1 MNGFEYFK
9 LALSRYSDFEGRSRR
24 SEYWYFCLFYLA
36 SMILVAS
43 FFGRFGIFLMMF
55 VGVLGF
61 IPSLAVTVRRLH
73 DIGKSGWYYL
83 VTFIPFIGTILIL
96 IWTCTDSEPGSNEW
110 GPNPKDVHEEV
121 FDHLIDHDSLV

>member
-24 SEYWYFCLFYLA
+24 SEYWYFSLFYVV
-36 SMILVAS
+36 SMVLVSS

-55 VGVLGF
+55 VCVLGF
-61 IPSLAVTVRRLH
+61 IPSLAVTIRRLH

-83 VTFIPFIGTILIL
+83 ITFIPLIGTILVL
-96 IWTCTDSEPGSNEW
+96 VWMCTDSESGGNEW
-110 GPNPKDVHEEV
+110 GSNPKEVHEEV
-121 FDHLIDHDSLV
+121 FDHLIDDDSLV